1 MSAEIVNTGN
11 IVTLR
16 VSGKLAQSELAA
28 AQKSAVEILQKEGKK
43 RVLVVAENFQGWG
56 KGDWGD
62 LSGQMVLDQ
71 HIDRMAIVGDKK
83 WEDLA
88 LLFVGKGIRRVA
100 IEYFSPADLARAQA
114 WLAEES
120 A

>member
-1 MSAEIVNTGN
+1 MSAEIVNNAGN
-11 IVTLR
+11 SVTVR
-16 VSGKLAQSELAA
+16 VSGKLSQSELAA
-28 AQKSAVEILQKEGKK
+28 AQKSAVEILEKEGKR

-62 LSGQMVLDQ
+62 LSGQAELDE

-88 LLFVGKGIRRVA
+88 ILFAGKGIRHIA
-100 IEYFSPADLARAQA
+100 IEYFPPTDFAKAQA
-114 WLAEES
+114 WLANG
-120 A
+120 